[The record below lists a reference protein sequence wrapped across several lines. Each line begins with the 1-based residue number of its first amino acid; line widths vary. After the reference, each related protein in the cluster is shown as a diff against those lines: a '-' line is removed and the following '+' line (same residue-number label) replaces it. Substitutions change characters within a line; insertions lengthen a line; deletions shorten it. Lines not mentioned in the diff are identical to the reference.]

1 MGRQQVILVVE
12 DDPNDIILIER
23 AFRKARVVNPL
34 QFVRDGDQAV
44 DYLDGRPPFEDRERH
59 PLPTLILLD
68 LKLPRRS
75 GLEVLEWLKAH
86 PELRRIPTLVLTSS
100 RESRDVGRAYDLGAN
115 SYLLKPV
122 NPEDLLHIVETVN
135 RFWLLTNHA
144 PEIRPRYRSPE

>member
-75 GLEVLEWLKAH
+75 GLEVLEWLKGH

-100 RESRDVGRAYDLGAN
+100 RESSDVSRAYDLGAN